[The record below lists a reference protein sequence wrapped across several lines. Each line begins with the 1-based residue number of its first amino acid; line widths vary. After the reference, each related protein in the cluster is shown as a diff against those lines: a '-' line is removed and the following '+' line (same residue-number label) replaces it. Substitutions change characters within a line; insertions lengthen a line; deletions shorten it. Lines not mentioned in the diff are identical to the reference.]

1 MIACLRGELF
11 SKGSNRVVIDV
22 NGVGYEVFCTEASL
36 YQLPETGHEI
46 FLFVHTDVRE
56 DAINLYGFL
65 DAVERKMFLKLVGVS
80 GIGPKL
86 ALNILSGMRIQE
98 LARNI
103 SGQNIGQLTR
113 LPGVGKKTAERL
125 CLELKDKMD
134 FIMPDAEAFSLARA
148 AVEQPGE
155 DSQVMDVISALVNLG
170 YPRMSARTAID
181 KVRRQ
186 MQEEEFAGLRLEELL
201 RFALRALA

>member
-11 SKGSNRVVIDV
+11 LKGSDRVVIDV

-36 YQLPETGHEI
+36 YQLPEVGHEV

-65 DAVERKMFLKLVGVS
+65 DAVERKMFLKLKGVS

-86 ALNILSGMRIQE
+86 AMNILSGMRMSE

-103 SGQNIGQLTR
+103 AGQEIAQLTR

-134 FIMPDAEAFSLARA
+134 FIPEAETASLLR
-148 AVEQPGE
+148 PGL
-155 DSQVMDVISALVNLG
+155 DQAGDDQQIADVISALVNLG
-170 YPRMSARTAID
+170 YPRMSARTAIE

-186 MQEEEFAGLRLEELL
+186 MHEDEFSALRLEELL

>member
-11 SKGSNRVVIDV
+11 FKGADRVVVDV

-36 YQLPETGHEI
+36 YQLPETGHEV
-46 FLFVHTDVRE
+46 FLFVHTDVRD

-65 DAVERKMFLKLVGVS
+65 DFTERKMFLQLTGVS

-86 ALNILSGMRIQE
+86 ALNILSGMRLAE
-98 LARNI
+98 LARSI
-103 SGQNIGQLTR
+103 AGQDIGQLTR
-113 LPGVGKKTAERL
+113 LPGVGRKTAERL

-134 FIMPDAEAFSLARA
+134 FIPEAEGGSLA
-148 AVEQPGE
+148 QPGLEQAGDDRQLE
-155 DSQVMDVISALVNLG
+155 DVMSALVNLG
-170 YPRMSARTAID
+170 YPRSSARAALD

-186 MQEEEFAGLRLEELL
+186 MKEEEFPSLRLEELL
-201 RFALRALA
+201 RLALRTLA